1 MSRVLLDHITK
12 IYGDKEKKVVAVD
25 DLSLE
30 IPEGTFVG
38 LLGPSGCGKTTT
50 LRILAGLE
58 KPTKG
63 KVYFDDEDVTNWEP
77 KRRNIAMIF
86 QFPVLYPSITVYE
99 NIALPLKAA
108 KIPENTVKEK
118 VKEVAEIVGVTQY
131 LNMKPLQL
139 DVATKQKITLAKTL
153 IRDPTI
159 FLLDEPL
166 TILDPKSRI
175 VIRTKLKQIQ
185 FGLKKSMV
193 YVTHDQTEAL
203 TLSEKIAIMDKGKV
217 LQYDTPE
224 NLYNRPKNIF
234 VGWFIGNPGM
244 NKILCDVL
252 EEDNKMYLITDG
264 GFKYDITFVAN
275 ELRKFGPLHKIILGI
290 RPEHIL
296 VNVREGV
303 KAKCIQSEYI
313 GNRVILH
320 VEFYNEILKVRVPE
334 EFAVNPGD
342 FVQIAIP
349 KEKIVLFDPSTG
361 NLLI

>member
-1 MSRVLLDHITK
+1 MAKVLLDHITK
-12 IYGDKEKKVVAVD
+12 IYGDKEKRVVAVD

-50 LRILAGLE
+50 LRIIAGVE

-63 KVYFDDEDVTNWEP
+63 KIYFDDEDVTNWEP

-86 QFPVLYPSITVYE
+86 QFPILYPSITVYE
-99 NIALPLKAA
+99 NIILPLKAA
-108 KIPENTVKEK
+108 KIPENTIKEK
-118 VKEVAEIVGVTQY
+118 VKEVAEIVEITQY
-131 LNMKPLQL
+131 LNMKPSQL
-139 DVATKQKITLAKTL
+139 DIATKQKVVLAKTL

-166 TILDPKSRI
+166 TILDPKSR
-175 VIRTKLKQIQ
+175 VAIRTKLKQIQ
-185 FGLKKSMV
+185 LNLKKSMV

-224 NLYNRPKNIF
+224 NLYAKPKNIF

-252 EEDNKMYLITDG
+252 EENNKMYLITDG
-264 GFKYDITFVAN
+264 GFKYDVTFIAS
-275 ELRKFGPLHKIILGI
+275 ELRKFGPPRKVILGV

-296 VNVREGV
+296 INTREGV
-303 KAKCIQSEYI
+303 KTKCIQSEYI

-320 VEFYNEILKVRVPE
+320 VQFYNEILKVRVPE
-334 EFAVNPGD
+334 GLAVSPGD
-342 FVQIAIP
+342 FVRITIP
-349 KEKIVLFDPSTG
+349 KEKIILFDSLTG
-361 NLLI
+361 NILI